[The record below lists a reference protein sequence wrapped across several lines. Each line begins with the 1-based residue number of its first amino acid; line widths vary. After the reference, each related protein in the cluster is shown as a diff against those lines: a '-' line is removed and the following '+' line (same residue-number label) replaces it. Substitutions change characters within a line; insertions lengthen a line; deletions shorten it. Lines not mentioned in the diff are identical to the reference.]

1 MGGNTRM
8 DISTVLQNWPLQAVA
23 AIVAG
28 VVVLLAPR
36 ILNYAVAAYLLVVGT
51 LGLLHAY
58 YGHAVRPQ
66 TVIALVA
73 GVLILI
79 RPNILNYVVG
89 IYLILFGLLEAG
101 VLRF

>member
-1 MGGNTRM
+1 M

-23 AIVAG
+23 AIIAG

-36 ILNYAVAAYLLVVGT
+36 ILNYAIAAYLLVAGM
-51 LGLLHAY
+51 LGLLHFYHGYAI
-58 YGHAVRPQ
+58 RPQ

-79 RPNILNYVVG
+79 KPNILNYVVG
-89 IYLILFGLLEAG
+89 IYLILIGLLDSG
-101 VLRF
+101 ILRF

>member
-1 MGGNTRM
+1 M
-8 DISTVLQNWPLQAVA
+8 DISTALQHWPLQAVA

-28 VVVLLAPR
+28 IVVLLAPR
-36 ILNYAVAAYLLVVGT
+36 VLNYAVAAYLLVIGF

-58 YGHAVRPQ
+58 YGQTVRPQ

-73 GVLILI
+73 GVLVLI

-89 IYLILFGLLEAG
+89 IYLILFGLLESG
-101 VLRF
+101 ILRL

>member
-1 MGGNTRM
+1 M

-36 ILNYAVAAYLLVVGT
+36 ILNYAVATYLLVVGT
-51 LGLLHAY
+51 LGLLHFL
-58 YGHAVRPQ
+58 YGHAARPQ

-89 IYLILFGLLEAG
+89 VYLILIGLLDAG
-101 VLRF
+101 ILRF

>member
-1 MGGNTRM
+1 M

-23 AIVAG
+23 AIIAG
-28 VVVLLAPR
+28 VVVLLVPR

-51 LGLLHAY
+51 LGLLHFL

-66 TVIALVA
+66 TVISLVA

-89 IYLILFGLLEAG
+89 IYLILIGLLDAG
-101 VLRF
+101 ILRF

>member
-1 MGGNTRM
+1 M
-8 DISTVLQNWPLQAVA
+8 DISSALQNWPLQAVA

-28 VVVLLAPR
+28 IVVLLAPR
-36 ILNYAVAAYLLVVGT
+36 VLNYAVAAYLLVIGA
-51 LGLLHAY
+51 LGLLHFY
-58 YGHAVRPQ
+58 YGQAIRPQ

-89 IYLILFGLLEAG
+89 IYLILIGLLDSG
-101 VLRF
+101 ILRV